1 MDMFKCAHFIACVIL
16 CVVMSSCGKMELY
29 DRDTQL
35 NFDLD
40 SIQQFIVANNLKA
53 TNDGTGLFSEVLNP
67 GTGVG
72 TIAEEDEVIVGYT
85 GKLLNGIIV
94 EQGDSV
100 KLKYSGLP
108 TAWRSGL
115 TKIKTGGQI
124 RLLIPSTLAYT
135 DKQVGL
141 IPPNSCL
148 DYVIR
153 LRTILKDGIPT
164 DKDPDDNPNPE
175 PDPAGPG
182 VILEPDY

>member
-1 MDMFKCAHFIACVIL
+1 MFRNAHFIACVIL
-16 CVVMSSCGKMELY
+16 CVVMSSCGKVELY
-29 DRDTQL
+29 DRETQL
-35 NFDLD
+35 NFDID
-40 SIQQFIVANNLKA
+40 SIQQFITANNLRA
-53 TNDGTGLFSEVLNP
+53 TNDGTGLFSEILNP
-67 GTGVG
+67 GTGVDD
-72 TIAEEDEVIVGYT
+72 IAPEDDVIVDYT

-94 EQGDSV
+94 EEGDSV
-100 KLKYSGLP
+100 KLKYSGL
-108 TAWRSGL
+108 TAAWQNGL

-141 IPPNSCL
+141 IPPNSSL

-164 DKDPDDNPNPE
+164 DKDPDDNPDPQ